1 MREARARLDKTSLD
15 SGDSSLVGSGMLALA
30 SPRIRVV
37 VDSGV
42 SVERIKHGSRNNA
55 TREVLTW

>member
-15 SGDSSLVGSGMLALA
+15 GGDSSLVGSGMLALA
-30 SPRIRVV
+30 PPRVRIV

-42 SVERIKHGSRNNA
+42 SGELI
-55 TREVLTW
+55 

>member
-15 SGDSSLVGSGMLALA
+15 GGDSSLVGSGMLALA
-30 SPRIRVV
+30 PPRVRVV

-42 SVERIKHGSRNNA
+42 SVKRISHGSRNNA
-55 TREVLTW
+55 AG